1 MAKSKSKSKK
11 KKEEINLDE
20 LNIDELL
27 SETVASSRLG
37 RALASLGA
45 VLTGREK
52 HDAKLVYLLIK
63 AGREY
68 STKLPVTAS
77 IAEIPELKKY
87 SPTEAIEW
95 FAEQYPKEV
104 EPLLKKLEEK
114 YTRPKTE
121 IVYGLKEKKDLQDPF
136 YIKTLSRILTIS
148 EDRARVLYHGIIQP
162 YLEKEEEESRL
173 VSLTMKESKNK

>member
-1 MAKSKSKSKK
+1 MAEKSSKK

-27 SETVASSRLG
+27 PETVATSRLG

-45 VLTGREK
+45 VLTGREQ
-52 HDAKLVYLLIK
+52 HDAKLVYQLIR

-68 STKLPVTAS
+68 SQKLPVTAAV
-77 IAEIPELKKY
+77 AEIPELKKY
-87 SPTEAIEW
+87 TPIEAIKW
-95 FAEQYPKEV
+95 FTKQFPKEAQ
-104 EPLLKKLEEK
+104 PLLKRLEEK
-114 YTRPKTE
+114 YTHPKTE
-121 IVYGLKEKKDLQDPF
+121 IVYGLKERRDLQDSF
-136 YIKTLSRILTIS
+136 YIETLSKILTIS

>member
-1 MAKSKSKSKK
+1 MTKKKSSSK

-20 LNIDELL
+20 LNIEELL
-27 SETVASSRLG
+27 PETVATSRLG

-63 AGREY
+63 AGKEY
-68 STKLPVTAS
+68 SAKLPVTAS
-77 IAEIPELKKY
+77 IKDFPEEKKY

-95 FAEQYPKEV
+95 FSERFPKEAQ
-104 EPLLKKLEEK
+104 PLLKKLEEK

-121 IVYGLKEKKDLQDPF
+121 ILYGLKERRDLNDNF
-136 YIKTLSRILTIS
+136 YMQTLSKVLNIS